1 VVLVSRIR
9 RRDSKHVI
17 MSWEGFW
24 TVPLSE
30 PLDMHRLKAEYLA
43 RRAKRIALLES
54 FVIVGLLLALTL
66 EYENNA
72 YMRLWVLQNMWPVG
86 YLLNGTLL
94 GLMAGLLVGWTIASW
109 QGRRS
114 REQKILDDLRKIV

>member
-1 VVLVSRIR
+1 
-9 RRDSKHVI
+9 
-17 MSWEGFW
+17 
-24 TVPLSE
+24 
-30 PLDMHRLKAEYLA
+30 MHRLKAEYLA

-54 FVIVGLLLALTL
+54 FVIVALMLALSL

-72 YMRLWVLQNMWPVG
+72 YMQLWIVQHLWFAG
-86 YLLNGTLL
+86 YLLNGTLV
-94 GLMAGLLVGWTIASW
+94 GLVAGLLVGWTLASW